1 MYTFDKDVR
10 KAYEAMPVAVVYDQ
24 LIDGKVVPLLVSDGF
39 CELVEMDRAQTM
51 DWFRE
56 GQFERLHPDDV
67 GRVKRVSE
75 DFIRRVSGY
84 DLIFRS
90 KHRDGYHVIHAV
102 GKWQIMPDG
111 TELALLTYSDITVTT
126 EAIANTIENYQ
137 LFQKDHFFTDSLT
150 GLPNLNYLN
159 QFADER
165 VHALR
170 TRGEIP
176 MLIFADVI
184 SMQYYNSQYGYH
196 KGNELIRL
204 IADSLRNAFPNALL
218 MRGADDHFILIDQYE
233 SEDRTAEQVRAT
245 DQAIRRRAEGNTPG
259 IKTGVCIYEP
269 ETQTL
274 EALDHARNA
283 MKWMGNDLNQTC
295 QFYSQAAVND
305 YWNQRYV
312 LDSFD
317 RALENG
323 WIRVYYQA
331 IVRVQTGKGS
341 AAEALAR
348 WIDPVRGFL
357 PPDEFIPV
365 LRKYHLLYKL
375 DLYMAEQVCR
385 EVPARA
391 QRGLTPLPV
400 SVNFS
405 AQDFEY
411 IDIPTA
417 LNEIYERYHLEETN
431 NGKLMIVEIT
441 EQDMATASEKFYEQL
456 RRLRKNGFHVWI
468 DDFGSGYSSLNVF
481 SRFDV
486 DLIKFDMDLLRNL
499 DNKGGVNRRIIKAM
513 TDIAR
518 DLGIHTLA
526 EGMETEEHRAF
537 LQEAGCELGQGYL
550 YHRPEPLEAT
560 FYRLEAGEKPRICET
575 QEERSRM
582 VREWFLHS

>member
-1 MYTFDKDVR
+1 MNRKILTGDVLAAMER
-10 KAYEAMPVAVVYDQ
+10 HEIKAYYQPKYD
-24 LIDGKVVPLLVSDGF
+24 
-39 CELVEMDRAQTM
+39 ATTN
-51 DWFRE
+51 
-56 GQFERLHPDDV
+56 RL
-67 GRVKRVSE
+67 KS
-75 DFIRRVSGY
+75 
-84 DLIFRS
+84 
-90 KHRDGYHVIHAV
+90 
-102 GKWQIMPDG
+102 
-111 TELALLTYSDITVTT
+111 
-126 EAIANTIENYQ
+126 
-137 LFQKDHFFTDSLT
+137 
-150 GLPNLNYLN
+150 
-159 QFADER
+159 
-165 VHALR
+165 
-170 TRGEIP
+170 
-176 MLIFADVI
+176 
-184 SMQYYNSQYGYH
+184 
-196 KGNELIRL
+196 
-204 IADSLRNAFPNALL
+204 
-218 MRGADDHFILIDQYE
+218 
-233 SEDRTAEQVRAT
+233 
-245 DQAIRRRAEGNTPG
+245 
-259 IKTGVCIYEP
+259 
-269 ETQTL
+269 
-274 EALDHARNA
+274 
-283 MKWMGNDLNQTC
+283 
-295 QFYSQAAVND
+295 
-305 YWNQRYV
+305 
-312 LDSFD
+312 
-317 RALENG
+317 
-323 WIRVYYQA
+323 
-331 IVRVQTGKGS
+331 
-341 AAEALAR
+341 AEALAR

-417 LNEIYERYHLEETN
+417 LNEIYERYHLEETD
-431 NGKLMIVEIT
+431 NGKLLIVEIT

-518 DLGIHTLA
+518 DMGIHTLA
-526 EGMETEEHRAF
+526 EGMETEEHRTF
-537 LQEAGCELGQGYL
+537 LREAGCELGQGYL